1 MKMKQKIAYEPPL
14 VETISS
20 RELLTAM
27 GPAQANPSGR
37 VGGNSG
43 TLTDVTG
50 MTGGSIESR

>member
-1 MKMKQKIAYEPPL
+1 MKQKIAYEPPQ

-27 GPAQANPSGR
+27 GPAQANSSGR

-43 TLTDVTG
+43 VLTDVTG
-50 MTGGSIESR
+50 MTGGSIDSR

>member
-1 MKMKQKIAYEPPL
+1 MKQKLSYDSPR

-27 GPAQANPSGR
+27 GPAQANPSGG

-43 TLTDVTG
+43 VLTDVTG
-50 MTGGSIESR
+50 MTGGSIDSR

>member
-1 MKMKQKIAYEPPL
+1 MKQKLVYESPS

-37 VGGNSG
+37 VGSNSG
-43 TLTDVTG
+43 MLTDVTG
-50 MTGGSIESR
+50 MTGGSLDSH